1 MKKMPDRLKVDKR
14 KKLYNILRDNGL
26 EGTINKGS
34 GIIRIK
40 ERRLKK
46 AITNNDTKEIA
57 RLELELKEL
66 YSKIEE

>member
-1 MKKMPDRLKVDKR
+1 MKKMPDKLKVDKR

-40 ERRLKK
+40 ERRLVK
-46 AITNNDTKEIA
+46 AKRNNDTKEIA